1 MVKYNRTSPYA
12 DTSIINDSYLDRLSI
27 RPIPAQSNDI
37 LYTIEPQYNHRPDL
51 LAFDLYNSAKLWW
64 VFAQRNMD
72 VLQDPVFDFEPG
84 TKIYI
89 PQEPQLKQL
98 LGL

>member
-37 LYTIEPQYNHRPDL
+37 LYTIQPQYNHRPAL

-84 TKIYI
+84 ITLYI
-89 PQEPQLKQL
+89 PQQPPLQQLQ
-98 LGL
+98 GL

>member
-12 DTSIINDSYLDRLSI
+12 DTPIINDSYLDRLSI

-51 LAFDLYNSAKLWW
+51 LAFDLYNFWNYGGCLHRETWMCFKTLCLTLNQASKSTYL
-64 VFAQRNMD
+64 RSLN
-72 VLQDPVFDFEPG
+72 
-84 TKIYI
+84 
-89 PQEPQLKQL
+89 
-98 LGL
+98 